1 MIEWTKE
8 DIWPL
13 KTNWNITR
21 QQCITWEMCLGIMW
35 KNKHTYGSGRIIQR
49 LGTYLDSNHP
59 SATLKLP
66 DFGQVPQMIHCK
78 ALKTDC
84 HIVDAQ

>member
-1 MIEWTKE
+1 MFNALGLLSSPHFILKE
-8 DIWPL
+8 D
-13 KTNWNITR
+13 
-21 QQCITWEMCLGIMW
+21 
-35 KNKHTYGSGRIIQR
+35 TYGSGRIIQR
-49 LGTYLDSNHP
+49 LGTYFDSNHP